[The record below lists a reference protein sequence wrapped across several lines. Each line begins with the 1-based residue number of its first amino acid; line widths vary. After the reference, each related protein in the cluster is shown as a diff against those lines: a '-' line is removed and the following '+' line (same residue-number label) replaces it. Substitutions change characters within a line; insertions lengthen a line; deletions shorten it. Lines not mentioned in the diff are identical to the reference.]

1 MAGANNKEELILLNW
16 GVSPFSAR
24 VKIALAEKGV
34 TNYES
39 RHEDVHNKSSLLME
53 MNPATNQIPVL
64 IHNNKPISDSLVIIH
79 YIDEFWNHD
88 SHLSLLPSHPYHRA
102 RARFWADYTSK
113 VPTFHLGFGLWK
125 SNEEKVKEASRKEM
139 CEMLENLQEELGEKS
154 YFGGDKFGFVDIALI
169 PFHSFFYT
177 FEKVGGMDIVNGFPK
192 LMEWAERCIRERE
205 SVSKTLWDSHNTYQV
220 IFNYRK
226 RMGLE

>member
-113 VPTFHLGFGLWK
+113 
-125 SNEEKVKEASRKEM
+125 
-139 CEMLENLQEELGEKS
+139 
-154 YFGGDKFGFVDIALI
+154 DKFGFVDIALI

>member
-1 MAGANNKEELILLNW
+1 
-16 GVSPFSAR
+16 
-24 VKIALAEKGV
+24 
-34 TNYES
+34 
-39 RHEDVHNKSSLLME
+39 

-64 IHNNKPISDSLVIIH
+64 IHNNKPI
-79 YIDEFWNHD
+79 
-88 SHLSLLPSHPYHRA
+88 
-102 RARFWADYTSK
+102 
-113 VPTFHLGFGLWK
+113 
-125 SNEEKVKEASRKEM
+125 
-139 CEMLENLQEELGEKS
+139 
-154 YFGGDKFGFVDIALI
+154 KFGFVDIALI